1 MEATKKEMEAMLVG
15 TVKWFNNPKGYGFI
29 QAQEA
34 TENQDVLIH
43 YSVIDMEGFKTLK
56 AGQVVSFEIGHGP
69 KGLIATKVIP
79 DNGNG
84 TAASGNNQ
92 DTSATQE
99 ESLPV

>member
-43 YSVIDMEGFKTLK
+43 YSVIDMDGFKTLK
-56 AGQVVSFEIGHGP
+56 AGQVVSFELGHGP
-69 KGLIATKVIP
+69 KGLIATKVVP

-84 TAASGNNQ
+84 TASESTQSTNQ
-92 DTSATQE
+92 EAPF
-99 ESLPV
+99 PV

>member
-1 MEATKKEMEAMLVG
+1 MLEG

-43 YSVIDMEGFKTLK
+43 YSVIEMEGFKTLK
-56 AGQVVSFEIGHGP
+56 AGQSVQFEIGQGP

-79 DNGNG
+79 GH
-84 TAASGNNQ
+84 SGDSDIVDQN
-92 DTSATQE
+92 DSPISRE
-99 ESLPV
+99 ESLPA

>member
-1 MEATKKEMEAMLVG
+1 MEAPKKKVEAMIVG

-29 QAQEA
+29 QAQEE

-56 AGQVVSFEIGHGP
+56 AGQVVSFEMGQGP

-79 DNGNG
+79 DNG
-84 TAASGNNQ
+84 TPVEPSVAQ
-92 DTSATQE
+92 KDTTTHA
-99 ESLPV
+99 

>member
-1 MEATKKEMEAMLVG
+1 MEATEKEMEAMLEG

-43 YSVIDMEGFKTLK
+43 YSVIEMEGFKTLK
-56 AGQVVSFEIGHGP
+56 AGQSVQFEIGQGP

-79 DNGNG
+79 GNSG
-84 TAASGNNQ
+84 ETGGDKQGDTPASR
-92 DTSATQE
+92 E
-99 ESLPV
+99 EILPA

>member
-1 MEATKKEMEAMLVG
+1 MLEG

-43 YSVIDMEGFKTLK
+43 YSVIEMEGFKTLK
-56 AGQVVSFEIGHGP
+56 AGQSGQFEIGQGP

-79 DNGNG
+79 GNSG
-84 TAASGNNQ
+84 ETSGDKESDTPASR
-92 DTSATQE
+92 E
-99 ESLPV
+99 EILPA

>member
-1 MEATKKEMEAMLVG
+1 MLVG

-43 YSVIDMEGFKTLK
+43 YSVIEMDGFKTLK
-56 AGQVVSFEIGHGP
+56 AGQMVSFEIGQGP

-79 DNGNG
+79 DNG
-84 TAASGNNQ
+84 SGN
-92 DTSATQE
+92 TSENTEGTIAKE
-99 ESLPV
+99 EPLSAV

>member
-43 YSVIDMEGFKTLK
+43 YSVIEMDGFKTLK
-56 AGQVVSFEIGHGP
+56 AGQMVTFEIGQGP

-79 DNGNG
+79 NNGAGDSSQSNEG
-84 TAASGNNQ
+84 AVAK
-92 DTSATQE
+92 E
-99 ESLPV
+99 ESYSV

>member
-1 MEATKKEMEAMLVG
+1 MEATEKEMEAMLEG

-43 YSVIDMEGFKTLK
+43 YSVIEMEGFKTLK
-56 AGQVVSFEIGHGP
+56 AGQSVQFEIGQGP

-79 DNGNG
+79 GNSSETSG
-84 TAASGNNQ
+84 DKQSDSPASR
-92 DTSATQE
+92 E
-99 ESLPV
+99 ETLPA

>member
-1 MEATKKEMEAMLVG
+1 MLEG

-43 YSVIDMEGFKTLK
+43 YSVIEMEGFKTLK
-56 AGQVVSFEIGHGP
+56 AGQSVQFEIGQGP

-79 DNGNG
+79 GNSG
-84 TAASGNNQ
+84 EQSGDKQGDTPASR
-92 DTSATQE
+92 E
-99 ESLPV
+99 ESLPA

>member
-29 QAQEA
+29 QAMEE

-56 AGQVVSFEIGHGP
+56 AGQVVNFEIGHGP
-69 KGLIATKVIP
+69 KGLIATKVVP
-79 DNGNG
+79 DGSSN
-84 TAASGNNQ
+84 TDEASSG
-92 DTSATQE
+92 SPATQE
-99 ESLPV
+99 ESVSA

>member
-1 MEATKKEMEAMLVG
+1 MLEG

-43 YSVIDMEGFKTLK
+43 YSVIEMEGFKTLK
-56 AGQVVSFEIGHGP
+56 AGQSVQFEIGQGP

-79 DNGNG
+79 GNSEHSG
-84 TAASGNNQ
+84 DKQDDTPASR
-92 DTSATQE
+92 E
-99 ESLPV
+99 ESLPA

>member
-29 QAQEA
+29 QAMEE

-43 YSVIDMEGFKTLK
+43 YSVIDMDGFKTLK
-56 AGQVVSFEIGHGP
+56 AGQLVSFEIGQGP
-69 KGLIATKVIP
+69 KGLIATKVVP

-84 TAASGNNQ
+84 TPSESAQGTTAA
-92 DTSATQE
+92 QE
-99 ESLPV
+99 ESFPV

>member
-1 MEATKKEMEAMLVG
+1 MEATEKEMEAMLEG

-43 YSVIDMEGFKTLK
+43 YSVIEMEGFKTLK
-56 AGQVVSFEIGHGP
+56 AGQSVQFEIGQGP

-79 DNGNG
+79 GNSG
-84 TAASGNNQ
+84 ETGSDKQGDTPASR
-92 DTSATQE
+92 E
-99 ESLPV
+99 EILPA

>member
-43 YSVIDMEGFKTLK
+43 YSVIDMDGFKTLK

-69 KGLIATKVIP
+69 KGLIATKVVP
-79 DNGNG
+79 DNG
-84 TAASGNNQ
+84 TASGSTQ
-92 DTSATQE
+92 SATQE
-99 ESLPV
+99 ESFPV

>member
-29 QAQEA
+29 QAMEE

-56 AGQVVSFEIGHGP
+56 AGQVVNFEIGHGP
-69 KGLIATKVIP
+69 KGLIATRVIP
-79 DNGNG
+79 DTNREPAEA
-84 TAASGNNQ
+84 T
-92 DTSATQE
+92 TSSPAVE
-99 ESLPV
+99 EA